1 MSKREVALEVLK
13 ALNEKLEKEYE
24 KVQQKLEKETKKWR
38 IDQLSGEFYAL
49 QRAMYMIFEESLAY
63 ITNEKG
69 D

>member
-1 MSKREVALEVLK
+1 MSKRDGALEVLK
-13 ALNEKLEKEYE
+13 TLNEKLEKEYE